1 MQYLGDYLDDY
12 ATLNFTFHTFRWD
25 TGASTTLANTPVIS
39 VYKGSATG
47 TEKTSAESYITLDV
61 DFDTKTGLNHVLIN
75 LGGDGFFVAG
85 QDYYVVITTGT
96 VNSIDVIGTV
106 VAHFSIENRS
116 QQVMN
121 AAILVD
127 TAAIVVGT
135 IDNAAGADVATDVVA
150 MKVDTAAVVVGTID
164 NATGADVATDVVAM
178 KAETV
183 NILADTDDIGT
194 AGAGLTALA
203 QASIVT
209 EARLAELD
217 AGNLIADVAGV
228 QTTVDAIEVGTITN
242 ATGDDV
248 ASDVVAL
255 KAETVLILADTD
267 DIGVAGAGLTDLGGM
282 SDGMKAEVNVEAKDV
297 LDTDTHAEPG
307 QGAPGATISTGAKI
321 DLLYQ
326 SWRNK
331 KTQTATLETLFLDN
345 GSTEGSRSIISDNAT
360 TATKAER
367 TTGV

>member
-12 ATLNFTFHTFRWD
+12 AKLNFTFYTFRYD
-25 TGASTTLANTPVIS
+25 TGASATLANVPVIS

-47 TEKTSAESYITLDV
+47 TERTSAEADITLDI
-61 DFDTKTGLNHVLIN
+61 DFDSKTGLNHVLIN
-75 LGGDGFFVAG
+75 LATDAFFVAG
-85 QDYYVVITTGT
+85 EDYFVVITTGE
-96 VNSIDVIGTV
+96 VNSISVIGTV

-135 IDNAAGADVATDVVA
+135 IDNAAGTDVATDV
-150 MKVDTAAVVVGTID
+150 K
-164 NATGADVATDVVAM
+164 
-178 KAETV
+178 
-183 NILADTDDIGT
+183 
-194 AGAGLTALA
+194 
-203 QASIVT
+203 
-209 EARLAELD
+209 
-217 AGNLIADVAGV
+217 
-228 QTTVDAIEVGTITN
+228 
-242 ATGDDV
+242 
-248 ASDVVAL
+248 AL

-267 DIGVAGAGLTDLGGM
+267 DIGVAGAGLSDLGGM
-282 SDGMKAEVNVEAKDV
+282 STGMKAEVNAEAKDV
-297 LDTDTHAEPG
+297 LDTDTHGEPG
-307 QGAPGATISTGAKI
+307 QGAPGLTISTGAKI

-326 SWRNK
+326 DWRNK

-345 GSTEGSRSIISDNAT
+345 GTTEGSRSVISDDAT